1 MNNRIDV
8 ILVVSG
14 MIIGFIVIIM
24 HLTGLWPCSII
35 NKLDKT
41 FSFNYSN
48 TSALEGGGG
57 EGGRM
62 TFNNFVGGVHFALAN
77 LCRCK

>member
-8 ILVVSG
+8 ILVASG
-14 MIIGFIVIIM
+14 MVIGFIIIIM

-41 FSFNYSN
+41 FSFNHSN
-48 TSALEGGGG
+48 TPPSGGLTFKNFVEDTHSAL
-57 EGGRM
+57 
-62 TFNNFVGGVHFALAN
+62 TN
-77 LCRCK
+77 LFHCK

>member
-8 ILVVSG
+8 ILVAFG

-48 TSALEGGGG
+48 IPSFGGLTFKNFVEDTHSAL
-57 EGGRM
+57 
-62 TFNNFVGGVHFALAN
+62 TN
-77 LCRCK
+77 LFHCK

>member
-8 ILVVSG
+8 ILVVCG

-24 HLTGLWPCSII
+24 HLTGQWPCSII

-48 TSALEGGGG
+48 TSALGGGG
-57 EGGRM
+57 GGM
-62 TFNNFVGGVHFALAN
+62 TIKNFVGGAHSALTN
-77 LCRCK
+77 LFRCK

>member
-8 ILVVSG
+8 ILVVCG

-41 FSFNYSN
+41 FSFNYSK
-48 TSALEGGGG
+48 TSALEEGGGG
-57 EGGRM
+57 GT
-62 TFNNFVGGVHFALAN
+62 TFKDFVVGAHFELMN
-77 LCRCK
+77 LFRCK

>member
-8 ILVVSG
+8 ILVACG

-35 NKLDKT
+35 NKLDKA
-41 FSFNYSN
+41 FSFNHSN
-48 TSALEGGGG
+48 TSALGGGL
-57 EGGRM
+57 
-62 TFNNFVGGVHFALAN
+62 TFKNFVEGAHFAITN
-77 LCRCK
+77 LFRCK

>member
-41 FSFNYSN
+41 WSFNYSN
-48 TSALEGGGG
+48 NSATEGGG

-62 TFNNFVGGVHFALAN
+62 TFNNFVGGVHFALTN
-77 LCRCK
+77 LFRCK

>member
-8 ILVVSG
+8 ILVVCG

-41 FSFNYSN
+41 FSFYYSN

-57 EGGRM
+57 GT
-62 TFNNFVGGVHFALAN
+62 TFKDFVGGAHFALTN
-77 LCRCK
+77 LFRCK

>member
-8 ILVVSG
+8 ILVVCG
-14 MIIGFIVIIM
+14 MIIGFIVILM
-24 HLTGLWPCSII
+24 HLTGMWPCSII

-48 TSALEGGGG
+48 TSAL
-57 EGGRM
+57 GRRID
-62 TFNNFVGGVHFALAN
+62 F
-77 LCRCK
+77 

>member
-1 MNNRIDV
+1 MDNRIDV
-8 ILVVSG
+8 ILVACG

-48 TSALEGGGG
+48 TSALAGGGLN
-57 EGGRM
+57 
-62 TFNNFVGGVHFALAN
+62 FKNFVGGAHFALTN
-77 LCRCK
+77 LFRCK

>member
-8 ILVVSG
+8 ILVVCG

-48 TSALEGGGG
+48 TSALGRR
-57 EGGRM
+57 RM
-62 TFNNFVGGVHFALAN
+62 TFKNFVGGAHFALTN
-77 LCRCK
+77 LFRCK